1 MTAWSSSIFTT
12 RSTSSVAGVRTPATR
27 CPGYT
32 WSFRCSN
39 DGLLGTHQGAVSMIH
54 LPYYLDEFTFR
65 FNRRNSKSRG
75 KLFYRLMQQ
84 AVATPPTTYPQM
96 AAQTTF
102 RKVLTGRNR

>member
-1 MTAWSSSIFTT
+1 VSRLGRRKVDAEVYEAIKLMA
-12 RSTSSVAGVRTPATR
+12 RENP
-27 CPGYT
+27 T
-32 WSFRCSN
+32 WGAPKIHGELLQRW
-39 DGLLGTHQGAVSMIH
+39 LLGTHQGAVSMIH

>member
-1 MTAWSSSIFTT
+1 
-12 RSTSSVAGVRTPATR
+12 
-27 CPGYT
+27 
-32 WSFRCSN
+32 
-39 DGLLGTHQGAVSMIH
+39 MIH

-84 AVATPPTTYPQM
+84 AVATPATTYPQM